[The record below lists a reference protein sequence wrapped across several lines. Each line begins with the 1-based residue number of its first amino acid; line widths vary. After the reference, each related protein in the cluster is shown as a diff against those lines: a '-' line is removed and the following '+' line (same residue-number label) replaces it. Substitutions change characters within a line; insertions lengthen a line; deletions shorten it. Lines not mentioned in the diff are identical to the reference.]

1 MLARFDS
8 SDINKVK
15 EVFHGHICIMGN
27 VPSSLLQVGTPQKVE
42 DYCKKLID
50 EVGRDGGLIVAP
62 RSSIDEAN
70 PENIKRMVDVT
81 KEYGRYN

>member
-1 MLARFDS
+1 
-8 SDINKVK
+8 
-15 EVFHGHICIMGN
+15 MGN
-27 VPSSLLQVGTPQKVE
+27 VPSSLLQVGTPQDVE

-70 PENIKRMVDVT
+70 PENIMRMVDVT